1 MKSIKEQ
8 YISLKEGNMSQA
20 NFMRNIRM
28 TLPQHITNTTSYT
41 DSLKILRNKGILTEI
56 DIYGIAGNPDEEKEM
71 KSMSVKNYNM
81 DPDQLKRGIEVE
93 MEHTDDQ
100 AVAEKIAMDH
110 LKEDPEYYSKLDSVG
125 LEEANPG
132 IDPTL
137 EDDFKRLESSKSIYN
152 IVSKDNETAVL
163 EDENGTLY
171 AFQYFDKKD
180 EIQPYENESGE
191 IDDEAIKNYI
201 NDNEYALSKGIGMSD
216 WEGDKDIVEID
227 DSLRDNF
234 SSLLDTLNENDEE
247 ELSPNMKHIKNS
259 MGSMD
264 KPEVT
269 PERRAELEKIIKD
282 KKEKEALKENKTFQE
297 IDTVNS
303 QELLIGIDCEM
314 QKNANLNKREAA
326 KIAIKKIKKIPN
338 YYTMAYLSGEE
349 GTEPQY
355 LGGKSAEPEARQMKP
370 YSADKVVDKK
380 MGMQTVKGVNKVKSS
395 ANKAYKETNT
405 IVKGV
410 EELNFIAKKAAGI
423 KQRFEPTSSTMKVV
437 REVFKNNKKLNENV
451 SFNEIKDLLTK
462 ISQENNLFIYNKETD
477 LDGLKNAIK
486 INKSIPKS
494 GIIAVDSLTDTNYV
508 FVVSKDKTLNDKV
521 NQEINQSEEFESH
534 SGRTDDLDNGIILTL
549 LTVGKKQQ
557 ISETIDQMLTKER
570 LKEVIRKELKNI
582 KK

>member
-28 TLPQHITNTTSYT
+28 TLPQHITNTTSFN

-132 IDPTL
+132 IDPTW
-137 EDDFKRLESSKSIYN
+137 EDEPERLQSSSKSTYN
-152 IVSKDNETAVL
+152 IVSKDDETAIL

-171 AFQYFDKKD
+171 AFHYFDKKD
-180 EIQPYENESGE
+180 EIQPYESESGDLDE
-191 IDDEAIKNYI
+191 EAIKNYI

-234 SSLLDTLNENDEE
+234 SSLLDTLSENNEE
-247 ELSPNMKHIKNS
+247 ELSPNMKYIKNS
-259 MGSMD
+259 MGDMG
-264 KPEVT
+264 KPEIT
-269 PERRAELEKIIKD
+269 SDRRAELEKIIKD
-282 KKEKEALKENKTFQE
+282 KKEKAALKENKTFKE

-303 QELLIGIDCEM
+303 QEILIGIDCEI
-314 QKNANLNKREAA
+314 QKNANLSKNEAA

-338 YYTMAYLSGEE
+338 YYTMAYLAGEE
-349 GTEPQY
+349 GAEPQY

-437 REVFKNNKKLNENV
+437 RE
-451 SFNEIKDLLTK
+451 
-462 ISQENNLFIYNKETD
+462 
-477 LDGLKNAIK
+477 
-486 INKSIPKS
+486 
-494 GIIAVDSLTDTNYV
+494 
-508 FVVSKDKTLNDKV
+508 
-521 NQEINQSEEFESH
+521 
-534 SGRTDDLDNGIILTL
+534 
-549 LTVGKKQQ
+549 
-557 ISETIDQMLTKER
+557 TIDQMLTKER
-570 LKEVIRKELKNI
+570 LKEVIRKELKNM